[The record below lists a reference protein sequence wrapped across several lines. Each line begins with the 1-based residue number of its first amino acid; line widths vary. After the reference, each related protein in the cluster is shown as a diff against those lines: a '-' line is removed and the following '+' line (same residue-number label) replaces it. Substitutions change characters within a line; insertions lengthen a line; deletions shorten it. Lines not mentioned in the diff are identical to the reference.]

1 MRIVRIILMVSGP
14 LLGQR
19 QLTGA
24 TMRLKFLCNT
34 HRQTLLN
41 DTAAARSLWLD
52 LHTRLTAEQPVP
64 TPARVRQAGTA
75 LEAAGIY
82 LMANPAADAGLL
94 RRYQET
100 AQQLIQLLVQLRQ
113 TRLAIVV
120 IAGASALVEHLARN
134 GADRQAALDACRQLT
149 LRGMGQLE
157 ETMVGRAAT
166 RRLSP
171 VAVHSATLH

>member
-1 MRIVRIILMVSGP
+1 
-14 LLGQR
+14 
-19 QLTGA
+19 
-24 TMRLKFLCNT
+24 MRLKFLCNT
-34 HRQTLLN
+34 HRQTLLD
-41 DTAAARSLWLD
+41 DTEAARSLWLD

-94 RRYQET
+94 RRYQES

-120 IAGASALVEHLARN
+120 ISGASALVEHLARN

-149 LRGMGQLE
+149 LRGMGQLDNG
-157 ETMVGRAAT
+157 MAYRAAP
-166 RRLSP
+166 RSP
-171 VAVHSATLH
+171 STATPHNATLH